1 MGMFFTI
8 MPEASKMKGQNNM
21 INIPENLL
29 RLNPDFFHEKIFH
42 EKCKRLLNCTP
53 FVGAGMSVDLGF
65 PTWKKFISNL
75 AEYHDRQ
82 EIIEYLQEKDCDM
95 EIAASR
101 VRRTI
106 TDEDFFRAY
115 CEPIFNRPITENQIT
130 GSAVELLPRLFQDTH
145 IVTTNYDHV
154 LSNVYAR
161 CGKFMEEKN
170 YTNEETIRTIMFL
183 HAPAIIKLHGGFGLE
198 NDYIFTKEQYD
209 KVYNNIDFQN
219 TLRHILMHR
228 PLLFLGCSLIHERFL
243 DTWSQIIANGGPMY
257 HYAIMPEE
265 KNEIKQELLHNKLK
279 EYHITPIWYPEG
291 RHDLVRTLLEIVGR
305 EMGIIEYNY
314 PPVPFPHSFVERRD
328 ENNTTN
334 LLKKVYGETDEAIIT
349 SMQEEFQS
357 KFIYITGLGG
367 IGKTTL
373 MNRLYYD
380 IKDKTQKNLP
390 INTKIFHMTFLD
402 NWTTTMKTREINIE
416 KTTNHY
422 ILFVDNLPNDWHLN
436 ENDTFSKFA
445 SKCQIFVTSRDNIDK
460 QELQYIVPYTK
471 NIYYI
476 NLGWVFPVPEDLFIR
491 YFASQITEVWEKNKA
506 IHELVKMAGGHTL
519 TIEIL
524 ANHARER
531 CGKNDY
537 SKAADIMDKFVEE
550 LRLKKFDLSELCN
563 IENLNNKATIYEKIT
578 HHLEMLVNMDE
589 LSESEKELMQIFAV
603 LAESAFHPHHIRF
616 EFKTDCMNRLIQLGW
631 VKKSE
636 TDDYFMH
643 EIVKKLVYDK
653 EKNNSLGYLKLRN
666 LVHCLGKTLE
676 KRSIEKAGSTVFEE
690 MDNINHAQSLY
701 DYLKRI
707 LPENKDIDIL
717 DDMNPY
723 NDNDFAELANNLFS
737 SYDDIDMRD
746 KAFDGSVEAE
756 SLSRN
761 THDRALYTYA
771 VSANSIGY
779 LCVHSKEG
787 RLPDETHLAQA
798 FSYFKKAEEA
808 IGKMFGRNYK
818 EAVILKGK
826 VLSNIGAYYNACLK
840 LDIDLIKQKLKTDK
854 VVDTSLKNKMQY
866 NYDEAIEYHRSSLK
880 LREELYSKYG
890 DEDIRDYIFTS
901 KENIA
906 NDHYQAGRL
915 VDAVRLRLSFL
926 PDFEKYYGNKPHIK
940 KFVTLRNIG
949 DTCKSIV
956 VALRNG
962 ETVAGAYKDEL
973 PEYEKMA
980 IQYLEEAKRMRE
992 AIDNHKDIIKRID
1005 ESLRIVK
1012 G

>member
-1 MGMFFTI
+1 
-8 MPEASKMKGQNNM
+8 MKGQNNM
-21 INIPENLL
+21 INIPEDLR
-29 RLNPDFFHEKIFH
+29 RLNPDFFHERIFH
-42 EKCKRLLNCTP
+42 EKCQRLINCTP

-65 PTWKKFISNL
+65 PTWKEFISNL
-75 AEYHDRQ
+75 AEYHERED
-82 EIIEYLQEKDCDM
+82 IIEYLKENNCDM
-95 EIAASR
+95 EIAASE
-101 VRRTI
+101 VRKSI
-106 TDEDFFRAY
+106 TNEEFFRNY
-115 CEPIFNRPITENQIT
+115 CEQMFNRPITKNQII
-130 GSAVELLPRLFQDTH
+130 GSAVDLLPRLFPNTY

-161 CGKFMEEKN
+161 CGIFMEEKN
-170 YTNEETIRTIMFL
+170 YTNRNTIGAIMFL
-183 HAPAIIKLHGGFGLE
+183 HAPAIIKLHGSFGLE
-198 NDYIFTKEQYD
+198 NDYIFSKEQYD
-209 KVYNNIDFQN
+209 KVYNNTEFQS
-219 TLRHILMHR
+219 TLKDILMHR
-228 PLLFLGCSLIHERFL
+228 PLFFLGCSLINERFL
-243 DTWSQIIANGGPMY
+243 DTWSQIIANGEPMY

-265 KNEIKQELLHNKLK
+265 NNAIRQEILRQKLNQ
-279 EYHITPIWYPEG
+279 YHITPIWYPEG
-291 RHDLVRTLLEIVGR
+291 RYDLVRTLLEIVGM
-305 EMGIIEYNY
+305 EVGIIEYNY

-334 LLKKVYGETDEAIIT
+334 LLKIVYGETDEAMVT
-349 SMQEEFQS
+349 SMQDEFQN

-380 IKDKTQKNLP
+380 IKDKTKKNLP
-390 INTKIFHMTFLD
+390 VNIKIFHMTFLD
-402 NWTTTMKTREINIE
+402 NWTTTLKTREINI
-416 KTTNHY
+416 KQTTNHY
-422 ILFVDNLPNDWHLN
+422 ILFVDNLPNNWHLK
-436 ENDTFSKFA
+436 EDDTFSKFA
-445 SKCQIFVTSRDNIDK
+445 SRCQIFVTSRDNINK
-460 QELQYIVPYTK
+460 QELQYIIPYTK

-476 NLGWVFPVPEDLFIR
+476 NLGWAFPVPEDLFIR
-491 YFASQITEVWEKNKA
+491 YFASELTEIWQKNKA
-506 IHELVKMAGGHTL
+506 VHELVKMAGGHTL

-531 CGKNDY
+531 CGENDY
-537 SKAADIMDKFVEE
+537 SEASKIMDKFVEE
-550 LRLKKFDLSELCN
+550 LKLKKFDLSELCD
-563 IENLNNKATIYEKIT
+563 IENLNNKATIYKKIT

-589 LSESEKELMQIFAV
+589 LSESETDLMEIFAV

-701 DYLKRI
+701 DYFKRI

-717 DDMNPY
+717 DDANPY

-779 LCVHSKEG
+779 LCVHSKES
-787 RLPDETHLAQA
+787 RLPDEAHLTQA

-808 IGKMFGRNYK
+808 IGKMFGKNYK
-818 EAVILKGK
+818 EANILKGK
-826 VLSNIGAYYNACLK
+826 ILSNIGAYYNACLK
-840 LDIDLIKQKLKTDK
+840 LDIELIKQNLKTGK
-854 VVDTSLKNKMQY
+854 VVDTSLKNKRQY
-866 NYDEAIEYHRSSLK
+866 NYDEAIKYHQLSLK

-890 DEDIRDYIFTS
+890 DEDIKDYIFTS

-906 NDHYQAGRL
+906 NDHYQAGKL

-926 PDFEKYYGNKPHIK
+926 PDFQKYYGDKPHIK

-962 ETVAGAYKDEL
+962 ETVAGASKDEL

-980 IQYLEEAKRMRE
+980 IQYLEESKRMRE
-992 AIDNHKDIIKRID
+992 AIDNHKDIIRRID
-1005 ESLRIVK
+1005 ESLHIVK
-1012 G
+1012 GNIQN